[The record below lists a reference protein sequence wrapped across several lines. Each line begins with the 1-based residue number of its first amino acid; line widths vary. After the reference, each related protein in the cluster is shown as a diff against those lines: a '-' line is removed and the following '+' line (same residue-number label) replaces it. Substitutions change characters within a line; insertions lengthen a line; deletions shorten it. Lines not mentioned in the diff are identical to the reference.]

1 MSRKY
6 KFKTKPFDHQRTA
19 FDESWDRPFYGLFM
33 EMGTGKS
40 KVAID
45 TMGALYMEGKIAGAI
60 IIAPKG
66 VYDNWVEGEIPTHL
80 PDEIQRTVLR
90 WAPSKSKKY
99 YRDLEEI
106 SNVLNTELKILVI
119 NTEAFSSRKGAKAAY
134 DFLESIKNSGQNLI
148 TIVDES
154 TSIKNRKAIRTKNI
168 IALGDNKYSAYR
180 RILTGSPITKSPM
193 DLFSQCNFLDEKAL
207 GFNSYYAFQ
216 NRYAIIQQ
224 RTMGHHSFQEI
235 TGYRRL
241 DELNERLDNISNRIL
256 KEDCLDLPEKMYVTR
271 TVALSDEQ
279 ERLYLQM
286 KKLALAQFDN
296 GELATTASVL
306 TQLMRLQ
313 QICCGFLKTDEGE
326 IQEIRNNRLEEL
338 MNVLSETNSKVII
351 WATFTHDILR
361 IVDEIKKVYGDDSVA
376 AYHGE
381 TLQDDRQAIVKTF
394 QDKES
399 PLRFFV
405 GQPRTGGYGITLHA
419 ANTVVYY
426 SNSFDLEIRL
436 QSEDRAHRIGQTSN
450 VTYVD
455 LISSKTIDEKIIK
468 ALRKKSDLAGKVLGE
483 DPRDWLAH

>member
-1 MSRKY
+1 MSIKY

-19 FDESWDRPFYGLFM
+19 FDESWDRPFYALFM

-45 TMGALYMEGKIAGAI
+45 TMGALYLEGKIAGAI
-60 IIAPKG
+60 VIAPKG

-80 PDEIQRTVLR
+80 PEEIQRIVLR
-90 WAPSKSKKY
+90 WEPAKSKKY
-99 YRDLEEI
+99 YKELEQI
-106 SNVLNTELKILVI
+106 SNVLRTELKILVI

-134 DFLESIKNSGQNLI
+134 DFMASIKNSGQKIL

-168 IALGDNKYSAYR
+168 IALGGDKYSDYR

-216 NRYAIIQQ
+216 NRYAIIQK

-241 DELNERLDNISNRIL
+241 DELNEKLDRISSRVL
-256 KEDCLDLPEKMYVTR
+256 KEDCLDLPDKTYVTR
-271 TVALSDEQ
+271 NVPMSAEQ

-296 GELATTASVL
+296 GELSTTASVL

-313 QICCGFLKTDEGE
+313 QICCGFLKTDDGE
-326 IQEIRNNRLEEL
+326 IQEVNNNRLDEL

-376 AYHGE
+376 AYHGD
-381 TLQDDRQAIVKTF
+381 TPQDDRQEIVKTF
-394 QDKES
+394 QDEES
-399 PLRFFV
+399 SLRFFV

-419 ANTVVYY
+419 AKTVVYY

-455 LISSKTIDEKIIK
+455 LVSTKTIDEKIIK

>member
-1 MSRKY
+1 
-6 KFKTKPFDHQRTA
+6 
-19 FDESWDRPFYGLFM
+19 M

-45 TMGALYMEGKIAGAI
+45 TLGALYMAGEIAGAI

-80 PDEIQRTVLR
+80 PDEIQRIVLR
-90 WAPSKSKKY
+90 WEPSKSKKY
-99 YRDLEEI
+99 YKELEQM
-106 SNVLNTELKILVI
+106 SNVLRTELKILVI

-134 DFLESIKNSGQNLI
+134 DFLESIKSSGQNLI

-168 IALGDNKYSAYR
+168 IALGDNKYSSYR

-279 ERLYLQM
+279 ERLYIQM

-326 IQEIRNNRLEEL
+326 IQEIMNNRLEEL

-376 AYHGE
+376 AYHGD
-381 TLQDDRQAIVKTF
+381 TPQDDRQDIVKTF
-394 QDKES
+394 QDRES

>member
-1 MSRKY
+1 MGS
-6 KFKTKPFDHQRTA
+6 
-19 FDESWDRPFYGLFM
+19 
-33 EMGTGKS
+33 EMC
-40 KVAID
+40 I
-45 TMGALYMEGKIAGAI
+45 
-60 IIAPKG
+60 
-66 VYDNWVEGEIPTHL
+66 
-80 PDEIQRTVLR
+80 
-90 WAPSKSKKY
+90 
-99 YRDLEEI
+99 RD
-106 SNVLNTELKILVI
+106 
-119 NTEAFSSRKGAKAAY
+119 
-134 DFLESIKNSGQNLI
+134 
-148 TIVDES
+148 
-154 TSIKNRKAIRTKNI
+154 
-168 IALGDNKYSAYR
+168 
-180 RILTGSPITKSPM
+180 
-193 DLFSQCNFLDEKAL
+193 
-207 GFNSYYAFQ
+207 
-216 NRYAIIQQ
+216 

-256 KEDCLDLPEKMYVTR
+256 KEDCLDLPEKTYVTR
-271 TVALSDEQ
+271 SVALSDEQ
-279 ERLYLQM
+279 ERLYIQM

-306 TQLMRLQ
+306 TQLMRLK
-313 QICCGFLKTDEGE
+313 QICCGFLKTVEGE

-338 MNVLSETNSKVII
+338 MNVLSETNNKVII
-351 WATFTHDILR
+351 WATFTHDIHR

-436 QSEDRAHRIGQTSN
+436 QSEDRAHRIGQKKA

-455 LISSKTIDEKIIK
+455 LITPKTVDEKIRK
-468 ALRKKSDLAGKVLGE
+468 ALRKKINIATEIMGE
-483 DPRDWLAH
+483 ELREWI

>member
-1 MSRKY
+1 MSIKY

-19 FDESWDRPFYGLFM
+19 FDESWDRPFYALFM

-45 TMGALYMEGKIAGAI
+45 TMGALYLEGKIAGAI
-60 IIAPKG
+60 VIAPKG

-80 PDEIQRTVLR
+80 PEEIQRIVLR
-90 WAPSKSKKY
+90 WEPAKSKKY
-99 YRDLEEI
+99 YEELKQM
-106 SNVLNTELKILVI
+106 SNVLRTELKILVI

-134 DFLESIKNSGQNLI
+134 DFMASIKNSGQKI
-148 TIVDES
+148 MTIVDES

-168 IALGDNKYSAYR
+168 IALGGDKYSDYR

-216 NRYAIIQQ
+216 NRYAIIQK

-241 DELNERLDNISNRIL
+241 DELNEKLDRISSRVL
-256 KEDCLDLPEKMYVTR
+256 KEDCLDLPDKTYVTR
-271 TVALSDEQ
+271 NVPMSAEQ

-296 GELATTASVL
+296 GELSTTASVL

-313 QICCGFLKTDEGE
+313 QICCGFLKTDDGE
-326 IQEIRNNRLEEL
+326 IQEVNNNRLDEL
-338 MNVLSETNSKVII
+338 MNVLFETNSKVII

-376 AYHGE
+376 AYHGD
-381 TLQDDRQAIVKTF
+381 TPQDDRQEIVKTF
-394 QDKES
+394 QDEES
-399 PLRFFV
+399 SLRFFV

-419 ANTVVYY
+419 AKTVVYY

-455 LISSKTIDEKIIK
+455 LVSTKTIDEKIIK